1 MEEVI
6 RMREELEQLAI
17 IEEIMFGTLLVLL
30 LEIIFILIMSR
41 KLYNF
46 NTKKTYI
53 HKFNEQKNKKDA
65 NAASLPK
72 VRQ

>member
-6 RMREELEQLAI
+6 RMREDLEQLAI
-17 IEEIMFGTLLVLL
+17 IEEIMFGTLLILL
-30 LEIIFILIMSR
+30 IEIIFILIMSR

-46 NTKKTYI
+46 NTEKTYI
-53 HKFNEQKNKKDA
+53 HKFNEQKNKNAA

>member
-6 RMREELEQLAI
+6 RMREQLEQLAI

-30 LEIIFILIMSR
+30 IEIIFILIMSR

-46 NTKKTYI
+46 NTEKTYI
-53 HKFNEQKNKKDA
+53 HKFNEQKNKNTA
-65 NAASLPK
+65 NAASSLK

>member
-1 MEEVI
+1 MEQVLK
-6 RMREELEQLAI
+6 MREGLEQLAI
-17 IEEIMFGTLLVLL
+17 IKEVMIGLY
-30 LEIIFILIMSR
+30 IIFIIEIILIMSR

-46 NTKKTYI
+46 NTEKTYI

-65 NAASLPK
+65 NAAPLPK

>member
-1 MEEVI
+1 
-6 RMREELEQLAI
+6 
-17 IEEIMFGTLLVLL
+17 MFGTLLVLL
-30 LEIIFILIMSR
+30 IETIFILIMSR

-46 NTKKTYI
+46 NTEKTYI

>member
-6 RMREELEQLAI
+6 RMREDLEQLAI
-17 IEEIMFGTLLVLL
+17 IEEIMFGALLVLL
-30 LEIIFILIMSR
+30 IEIIFILIMSR

-46 NTKKTYI
+46 NTEKTYI
-53 HKFNEQKNKKDA
+53 HKFNEQKNKKTA
-65 NAASLPK
+65 NAASLSK

>member
-46 NTKKTYI
+46 NTEKTYI
-53 HKFNEQKNKKDA
+53 HKFNEQKNKNTA

>member
-1 MEEVI
+1 MEDVLK
-6 RMREELEQLAI
+6 MREALEQLAI
-17 IEEIMFGTLLVLL
+17 VKEVMIGLY
-30 LEIIFILIMSR
+30 IIFIIEIILIMSR

-46 NTKKTYI
+46 NTEKTYI
-53 HKFNEQKNKKDA
+53 HKFNEQKNKNTA

>member
-1 MEEVI
+1 MEQVLK
-6 RMREELEQLAI
+6 MREELEQLAI
-17 IEEIMFGTLLVLL
+17 IEEAMIGLY
-30 LEIIFILIMSR
+30 IIFIIEIILIMSR

-46 NTKKTYI
+46 NTEKTYI

-65 NAASLPK
+65 NAASLSK

>member
-1 MEEVI
+1 MEQVLK
-6 RMREELEQLAI
+6 MREELEQLAI
-17 IEEIMFGTLLVLL
+17 IEEAMIGLY
-30 LEIIFILIMSR
+30 IIFIIEIILIMSR

-46 NTKKTYI
+46 NTEKTYI
-53 HKFNEQKNKKDA
+53 HKFNEQKNKKNA